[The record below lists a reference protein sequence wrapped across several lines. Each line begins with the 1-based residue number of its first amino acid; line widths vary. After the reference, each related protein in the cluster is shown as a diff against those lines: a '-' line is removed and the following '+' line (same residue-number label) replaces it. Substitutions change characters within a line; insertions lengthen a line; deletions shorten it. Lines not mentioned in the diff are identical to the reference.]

1 MQAASLVNSRMEP
14 LWYWVS
20 SMYIIN
26 KAYMIHCFA
35 QYAAWSILLEKWSHR
50 QQLPGI
56 RFGRNPK
63 LLDCKDLY
71 LKFSKTWLSG
81 PVEELTTLHKYPE
94 SSQVN
99 GRTNLRK
106 RKGRKG
112 NEGAE
117 MGRFASL
124 AFGWTSLLLCQ
135 SKSHTSCGLKGVLTS
150 VFNRRNFLVD

>member
-1 MQAASLVNSRMEP
+1 M
-14 LWYWVS
+14 
-20 SMYIIN
+20 
-26 KAYMIHCFA
+26 
-35 QYAAWSILLEKWSHR
+35 
-50 QQLPGI
+50 
-56 RFGRNPK
+56 
-63 LLDCKDLY
+63 
-71 LKFSKTWLSG
+71 
-81 PVEELTTLHKYPE
+81 TLHKYPE

-150 VFNRRNFLVD
+150 VFNGIKDKFFSRLIEKNFD